1 MISLIFLDL
10 KNHSLIKSMNEQEKP
25 LNEQIRDA
33 INRSQYTLHE
43 FCQLMGI
50 KLKILES
57 YIDGTNVPEKKTI
70 CKINRYLKTKIK
82 LS

>member
-1 MISLIFLDL
+1 
-10 KNHSLIKSMNEQEKP
+10 MNVHEKP

-50 KLKILES
+50 KLKVLES

-70 CKINRYLKTKIK
+70 SKINKFLKTKIK
-82 LS
+82 LC